1 MPGFCPAARPVEGI
15 KHRALACANGRA
27 DPGRPRLLPCR
38 ESGILLRRVKTFQA
52 IAGRLMQPELL
63 LFDIGNTSIKIGL
76 ANERHVL
83 TSYTLRTDAGQ
94 TADGLG
100 LMLLSVLRHAGVE
113 LPLLKA
119 CVASSVVPGFD
130 PLLRE
135 AVARYVDRPL
145 YCAGGDLPIPLE
157 NRYERPAEVGA
168 DRLVGAFAAR
178 RLCPEVPSLVVVD
191 FGTAV
196 TFDCVSG
203 EAYLG
208 GLIFPGP
215 LTALA
220 ALSRE
225 AAKLPRVNLDIRA
238 QEPSPGRDTVTSIQH
253 GLVFGFVCMVEGLTQ
268 RLRRQLQG
276 PTKVLATGGFAPAIA
291 RVSSVFDQVLPA
303 LLLEGLRRLYY
314 EGRDD
319 R

>member
-1 MPGFCPAARPVEGI
+1 
-15 KHRALACANGRA
+15 
-27 DPGRPRLLPCR
+27 
-38 ESGILLRRVKTFQA
+38 
-52 IAGRLMQPELL
+52 MQPELL

-100 LMLLSVLRHAGVE
+100 LMLLSVLRHARVK
-113 LPLLKA
+113 PASLKA

-135 AVARYVDRPL
+135 AVARYMDCPL
-145 YCAGGDLPIPLE
+145 YCVGEDLPIPLE
-157 NRYERPAEVGA
+157 NRYERPSEVGA

-178 RLCPEVPSLVVVD
+178 RLCPEAASLIVVD

-276 PTKVLATGGFAPAIA
+276 RTKVLATGGFAPAIA

-314 EGRDD
+314 ERRDSL
-319 R
+319 